1 MAIRKQH
8 MDLCGD
14 TKELNMNANVE
25 KVLNHLF
32 KNAQNTSRPKKADAV
47 VYKTPESGNGL
58 FKMDDIAAIKLV
70 WSDQYKNWFVDVLY
84 VNQENNAIV
93 GFKLPITEKE
103 LDKWF
108 ARIREFATRN
118 DSGDD
123 DLDEVIEPTVEATG
137 SEDVVNELD
146 VDIVADAPKSI
157 GSEIDEIVVCDKCA
171 SKDCIKDPGPPFG
184 GYYIC
189 NDCGNSFQKKL

>member
-1 MAIRKQH
+1 

-14 TKELNMNANVE
+14 KKEFSMNADIE

-32 KNAQNTSRPKKADAV
+32 KKAQNTSRPKKADAV

-84 VNQENNAIV
+84 VNQETNAVV

-108 ARIREFATRN
+108 SRIREFATRN

-123 DLDEVIEPTVEATG
+123 DLEDIEPAVEAIG
-137 SEDVVNELD
+137 SEDEDVVAEKDD
-146 VDIVADAPKSI
+146 VIIPEQSLTLAQK
-157 GSEIDEIVVCDKCA
+157 
-171 SKDCIKDPGPPFG
+171 IKLTQE
-184 GYYIC
+184 
-189 NDCGNSFQKKL
+189 N